1 MLYYCNE
8 CIICTSNR
16 SDYIK
21 HLQTKKHH
29 NKVKNQGN
37 ISIVVPIDK
46 NTNDTTQISS
56 NGYENANI
64 SLNVSDI
71 PINHHDPS
79 DDKKSFNKDKQ
90 CKYCGGCY
98 SHLSG
103 LSRHIKKCGSII
115 NTKCSNELLQQN
127 NTGDTNSNVNS
138 IINILLHENA
148 EFKQMIVDVMKNN
161 QETSNK
167 VIELCKNNQ
176 SSVTNNI
183 YNHKG
188 DNNTF
193 NLNVFLN
200 EKCKDAMNMSDF
212 VNTIEV
218 TMNDMEN
225 VGRRGYV
232 EGISSIFIDNLKNT
246 DIHKRPIH
254 CSDRK
259 REVLYVKDA
268 DRWERDH
275 VNSDKLKHAV
285 LVVEQKHMVLVN
297 KWADEHPGC
306 EKSDNRANN
315 LYMNICR
322 NVTDGNDDKILKVV
336 KNIAKETAIEKD
348 ALIL

>member
-8 CIICTSNR
+8 CVICTSNR
-16 SDYIK
+16 ADYNK
-21 HLQTKKHH
+21 HIQTKKHR
-29 NKVKNQGN
+29 NNLKKEGN
-37 ISIVVPIDK
+37 ISVVVPN
-46 NTNDTTQISS
+46 NTNIYIPNEPDTNT
-56 NGYENANI
+56 NTNANV

-71 PINHHDPS
+71 PIKHYDE
-79 DDKKSFNKDKQ
+79 DDSKKLFNKNKQ
-90 CKYCGGCY
+90 CKYCGVGY
-98 SHLSG
+98 SYLSG
-103 LSRHIKKCGSII
+103 LSRHIKKCSGVY
-115 NTKCSNELLQQN
+115 NSNSKVLIQQN
-127 NTGDTNSNVNS
+127 NTGDTNTNINS

-167 VIELCKNNQ
+167 VIELCKNSQ
-176 SSVTNNI
+176 SSITNNI

-200 EKCKDAMNMSDF
+200 EKCKDAMNMTDF

-218 TMNDMEN
+218 TMDDMEN
-225 VGRRGYV
+225 VGRRGYI

-246 DIHKRPIH
+246 EINKRPIH

-268 DRWERDH
+268 DRWERDD
-275 VNSDKLKHAV
+275 VNSHKLKHAV
-285 LVVEQKHMVLVN
+285 LVVEQKHMGLVN

-306 EKSDNRANN
+306 EKSDNRSNN

-322 NVTDGNDDKILKVV
+322 NVTDGDDDKILKVV
-336 KNIAKETAIEKD
+336 KNIAKETVIEKD
-348 ALIL
+348 ALM

>member
-16 SDYIK
+16 ADYNK
-21 HLQTKKHH
+21 HIQTKKH
-29 NKVKNQGN
+29 NNNLKKKGKKVVD
-37 ISIVVPIDK
+37 ISESTNDPDANV
-46 NTNDTTQISS
+46 NTNVT
-56 NGYENANI
+56 
-64 SLNVSDI
+64 LNVSDI
-71 PINHHDPS
+71 PTNHIDESHH
-79 DDKKSFNKDKQ
+79 KKSFNKDKQ

-103 LSRHIKKCGSII
+103 LSRHIKKCSGTFAI
-115 NTKCSNELLQQN
+115 NSKVLSQQN
-127 NTGDTNSNVNS
+127 DTHDTNNNINS

-161 QETSNK
+161 QDTTNK
-167 VIELCKNNQ
+167 VIEICKNNQ
-176 SSVTNNI
+176 SSVTTNI

-200 EKCKDAMNMSDF
+200 EKCKDAMNMTDF

-218 TMNDMEN
+218 TMDDMEN

-246 DIHKRPIH
+246 DVHKRPIH

-268 DRWERDH
+268 DRWERDD
-275 VNSDKLKHAV
+275 VNSNKLKHAV
-285 LVVEQKHMVLVN
+285 LVVEQKHMGLVN

-322 NVTDGNDDKILKVV
+322 NVTDGNDEKILKIV
-336 KNIAKETAIEKD
+336 KNIAKETVIEKY